1 MTTGTVAAAS
11 LRKPPLPCH
20 AQLSDAMTRR
30 AMTTSGSRRVSDYAP
45 LCRAG
50 GKMVDRR
57 LTQSA
62 KLIIGIDIG
71 VQGAVAVLDQDG
83 ALVQIHDTPTLRD
96 GLPAVA
102 RPLVAALVFKS
113 AGGGS

>member
-1 MTTGTVAAAS
+1 
-11 LRKPPLPCH
+11 
-20 AQLSDAMTRR
+20 
-30 AMTTSGSRRVSDYAP
+30 
-45 LCRAG
+45 
-50 GKMVDRR
+50 MVDRR
-57 LTQSA
+57 LTQRA

-102 RPLVAALVFKS
+102 RPLLAALVFKS

>member
-1 MTTGTVAAAS
+1 
-11 LRKPPLPCH
+11 
-20 AQLSDAMTRR
+20 
-30 AMTTSGSRRVSDYAP
+30 
-45 LCRAG
+45 
-50 GKMVDRR
+50 
-57 LTQSA
+57 
-62 KLIIGIDIG
+62 LIIGIDIG

-102 RPLVAALVFKS
+102 RPLLAALVFKS